1 MKLSGIDKIVW
12 ALSFYGN
19 IALLAVLLVRGRWRQ
34 FPIFTCFI
42 AFDVARSIAL
52 YLLYSHGLM
61 AWYAHVYW
69 WALLPDFGL
78 QVGVILEIARIVLR
92 PTGTWVQDA
101 RLQFA
106 AAAAGGVVVAAVL
119 AWWVSP
125 PAQSALAA
133 WRIRGNLFTS
143 LVICELFV
151 VMTLTAN
158 RLGLGWRSHVMAIGQ
173 GLTAWSSVMVVT
185 TALQSYVGPGF
196 LFRELD
202 QVRAFAYIA
211 AIFWMMARLWI
222 AEPARQPLAHELEQY
237 ILALH
242 KRVAYDLQ
250 RIDAGS

>member
-19 IALLAVLLVRGRWRQ
+19 MALLAVLLIRGRWRQ
-34 FPIFTCFI
+34 FPIFTGFI
-42 AFDVARSIAL
+42 AFDVTRSIAL
-52 YLLYSHGLM
+52 YVLYSHGSM

-69 WALLPDFGL
+69 WALIPDFAL
-78 QVGVILEIARIVLR
+78 QMGVVLELSRIVLR

-101 RLQFA
+101 RFQFWAVA
-106 AAAAGGVVVAAVL
+106 AVGMVVAALL

-125 PAQSALAA
+125 PARSVLAA

-143 LVICELFV
+143 LVISEMFV
-151 VMTLTAN
+151 AMALTAN

-185 TALQSYVGPGF
+185 TALQSYVGSGF
-196 LFRELD
+196 FFRELD
-202 QVRAFAYIA
+202 QIRAFAYVA
-211 AIFWMMARLWI
+211 AITWMMVWLWLP
-222 AEPARQPLAHELEQY
+222 EPERQPLARELEEY

-242 KRVAYDLQ
+242 QRVAYDLQ